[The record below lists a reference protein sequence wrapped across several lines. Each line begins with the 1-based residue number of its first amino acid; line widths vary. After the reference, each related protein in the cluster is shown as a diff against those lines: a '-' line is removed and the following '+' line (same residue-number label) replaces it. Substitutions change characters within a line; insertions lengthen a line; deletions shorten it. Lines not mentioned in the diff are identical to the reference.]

1 MSIDPRRL
9 RFLLAVARAGGVLA
23 AADVLHMT
31 PSAVSQQIAHLERE
45 TGCTLMTRTSQGS
58 ALTAEGLVLAEAAQ
72 EIERT
77 LLEARTRLD
86 RGAIELQ
93 GAVRIGGFQSFLSV
107 VIAPALAGWK
117 RDLPGIHFE
126 VVEADRDVLLRSLKA
141 GELDAAVIE
150 FDAGEPP
157 KPLPSGVT
165 EIPLTDEPWKL
176 VVPAGTLLTDTAELG
191 RIKLP
196 WLGVG
201 PSDASAQ
208 ALLRLRRVAG
218 IDQPT
223 IHRYFATQTALA
235 LVAAGEG
242 MAVIP
247 TLALHGLSLEGVE
260 TLDVPGLG
268 ARRIVLRSY
277 FRGKQAHRLLAPVT
291 ALIRDA
297 LSKIDVGQA

>member
-23 AADVLHMT
+23 AADVLQMT

-45 TGCTLMTRTSQGS
+45 SGCTLMTRTSQGS

-86 RGAIELQ
+86 RGGIELQ
-93 GAVRIGGFQSFLSV
+93 GAVRIGSFQSFVSV
-107 VIAPALAGWK
+107 VIAPALADWK
-117 RDLPGIHFE
+117 RKLPGVHFE
-126 VVEADRDVLLRSLKA
+126 VVEADQELLLRWLKA
-141 GELDAAVIE
+141 GELDAAIIE
-150 FDAGEPP
+150 FDAGEPA
-157 KPLPSGVT
+157 KSLPSGVT
-165 EIPLTDEPWKL
+165 EIPLIDEPWKL
-176 VVPAGTLLTDTAELG
+176 VVPAGTLLTETTDLG
-191 RIKLP
+191 RLKLP

-201 PSDASAQ
+201 HGDASAQ

-242 MAVIP
+242 MALIP
-247 TLALHGLSLEGVE
+247 MLALQGVPLKGVE

-268 ARRIVLRSY
+268 TRRIVLRSH

-291 ALIRDA
+291 TLIRDA
-297 LSKIDVGQA
+297 VSRIQSGQT